1 MPVLHLVSDAAGT
14 PISSVDELR
23 QYFASAGKPRTSW
36 RVGTEHEMCGV
47 YRTDTSAPGYSGGRG
62 IGAILAKIA
71 ESGWS
76 PVVEQGHTIAL
87 VRGDAQ
93 ITIEPGGQLEHAA
106 RPVFAASELAVDME
120 EYVRMVCQPSKA
132 FDIAWLA
139 VGFRPFGTREDVPW
153 MPKQRYEVMRDYLP
167 GQGRLGLDMMKR
179 TATVQVNLDYA
190 DAVDAKAKLR
200 TIMCTTPILTALYAN
215 SPIVDGADSGFQSYR
230 AEVWRYTDPD
240 RCGLL
245 PFVFEDGDVFERYV
259 EWALDVP
266 MFFVYRG
273 AYRPVQGFTFRRFL
287 AEGFE
292 GSAATFDDW
301 TLHLSTLFP
310 EARLKKYIEVRGCDA
325 STLPMTLALG
335 PLCRGLLY
343 SDAAMAAATE
353 LTWDLTWDERLE
365 LGTQV
370 PRHGLATPIPGRPGV
385 TVGDLARELVDIAR
399 SGLADA
405 PGELPFLEPVVE
417 VASTGRTRADDVRE
431 IWNRHQGDP
440 QAVIAALSYAE
451 LQRC

>member
-1 MPVLHLVSDAAGT
+1 MRALHLVSDAAGT

-23 QYFASAGKPRTSW
+23 QYFAGAGKPRAQW

-47 YRTDTSAPGYSGGRG
+47 YRADASAPGYGGERG
-62 IGAILAKIA
+62 IEAILSRIA
-71 ESGWS
+71 RAGWT
-76 PVVEQGHTIAL
+76 PVVEGGNTIAL

-93 ITIEPGGQLEHAA
+93 VTIEPGGQLEHAA
-106 RPVFAASELAVDME
+106 RPVFATSELALDME
-120 EYVRMVCQPSKA
+120 EYVSMVCEPSKT

-167 GQGRLGLDMMKR
+167 AHGRLALDMMKR

-190 DAVDAKAKLR
+190 DSDDAKSKLR
-200 TIMCTTPILTALYAN
+200 AIMCTTPILTALYAN
-215 SPIVDGADSGFQSYR
+215 SPIVSGADSGYQSYR
-230 AEVWRYTDPD
+230 AEVWRYTDPA

-273 AYRPVQGFTFRRFL
+273 QYRPVQNLTFRRFM

-292 GSAATFDDW
+292 GSPATFDDW

-335 PLCRGLLY
+335 PLCRGILY
-343 SDAAMAAATE
+343 SQSAMDAATA
-353 LTWDLTWDERLE
+353 LTLDWSWEQRLE
-365 LGTQV
+365 LGSEV
-370 PRHGLATPIPGRPGV
+370 PRLGLRTPVPGRSGV
-385 TVGDLARELVDIAR
+385 TLGDLAKELVAIAKE
-399 SGLADA
+399 GLADS
-405 PGELPFLEPVVE
+405 PEELPFLEPVAE
-417 VASTGRTRADDVRE
+417 VADSGRTRSDEVRE

-440 QAVIAALSYAE
+440 RAVIAALSYAE